1 MRRLL
6 LPLALLAAQLA
17 AVPPPLPAAAPQGA
31 KAFAPARD
39 PRARAAHL
47 EAELAAA
54 RSDRLYLVLDPWTRR
69 LDLKADGL
77 LLRRFQLERA
87 LWGRPWLVR
96 REPAWAAASFALVTE
111 IPEPDRPRIAVGAA
125 SKGVALT
132 AAERRRDELLAQAP
146 THFRL
151 RFEPG
156 LEVEPEAQTSL
167 YVSVRG
173 EAGVE
178 VLPGRLYRAR
188 HRLVEGWENAGA
200 WLLRRPLPPRVVLIL
215 RPAEAQRLFLALQP
229 EMRLLVKAP

>member
-1 MRRLL
+1 MPRRV

-17 AVPPPLPAAAPQGA
+17 AATTLGG
-31 KAFAPARD
+31 RD
-39 PRARAAHL
+39 PGARAAHL

-54 RSDRLYLVLDPWTRR
+54 RSHRLYLVLDPWTRR

-87 LWGRPWLVR
+87 LWGRPWLLR
-96 REPAWAAASFALVTE
+96 GEPAWPAASFALVTE
-111 IPEPDRPRIAVGAA
+111 IPEPDRPRIAVGAP

-156 LEVEPEAQTSL
+156 FDL
-167 YVSVRG
+167 SVRG
-173 EAGVE
+173 EAGVD
-178 VLPGRLYRAR
+178 VLPGRFYRAR
-188 HRLVEGWENAGA
+188 HRLLEGWENVGA
-200 WLLRRPLPPRVVLIL
+200 WLLRRPLPPRVVVTLP
-215 RPAEAQRLFLALQP
+215 PAEAQRLFLALQP
-229 EMRLLVKAP
+229 EMRLLVRAPP